1 MHYIFLYL
9 MLNEYVY
16 LLEKIF
22 NKNKNSWPPFLEILS
37 NIITSDIQLIPYI
50 EFKLLQT
57 YQIIKLSTST

>member
-37 NIITSDIQLIPYI
+37 NIITSDIQLIPYRI
-50 EFKLLQT
+50 
-57 YQIIKLSTST
+57 